1 LADAR
6 FAKPFDRDLIC
17 KFATSHQ
24 AMIIVEE
31 SSLGGFSAHVLQFMA
46 GEGLLDNEL
55 KVRVASLPDTYIDHA
70 ERGSQLAAAGLDADS
85 LFALAAKLVLS
96 KTDSIMAKSSRIPVE

>member
-1 LADAR
+1 
-6 FAKPFDRDLIC
+6 
-17 KFATSHQ
+17 
-24 AMIIVEE
+24 
-31 SSLGGFSAHVLQFMA
+31 MA